1 MGEFFFTIKSAK
13 FCVNKYLRYYST
25 SKTILLFLLEGIS
38 LELCTFSDILE
49 LLETFS
55 LILHVVSSQ
64 FIVHTNFIHVS

>member
-13 FCVNKYLRYYST
+13 FYVNKYLRYYST